1 MKIRFTCVHNLSLI
15 YFYSCRYEDEG
26 IHSSSSDFLYSG
38 THITNVMMIDKELL
52 SSPDSNMVDTDL
64 DQGTT
69 TNVTSISSVS
79 NTGSL
84 DIKSIEDGIN
94 NNLLSIPVV
103 HSFVNVSFESP
114 GSNSNGHTL
123 IDEVKTSKESPVLK
137 DRAKR
142 ADDTANSNLS
152 HQRCISRSS
161 STDNDV
167 TSLPKKVL
175 KHSTI
180 STSSMINQK
189 AMCCKIF
196 IIFAI
201 CCIIGIFLIPIIVYY
216 VNQTRDNTEVDTE
229 YSREI
234 NTSNAEVC

>member
-1 MKIRFTCVHNLSLI
+1 
-15 YFYSCRYEDEG
+15 
-26 IHSSSSDFLYSG
+26 
-38 THITNVMMIDKELL
+38 MIDKELL

-64 DQGTT
+64 DQGTA

-84 DIKSIEDGIN
+84 DIKSIEDGIHN
-94 NNLLSIPVV
+94 NDLLSIPIV
-103 HSFVNVSFESP
+103 HSFVNVSFESS
-114 GSNSNGHTL
+114 GSNSNDHTL
-123 IDEVKTSKESPVLK
+123 IANLDKVKTSKESPVLK

-152 HQRCISRSS
+152 RQRCISLSS
-161 STDNDV
+161 NTANDV

-180 STSSMINQK
+180 STSSMIYQK
-189 AMCCKIF
+189 AMCCKTF
-196 IIFAI
+196 IIFAM
-201 CCIIGIFLIPIIVYY
+201 CCIIGIFLIPIIAYY